1 MSKKLPSSG
10 SEELFTDFV
19 YGSVKFG
26 KRTSNCYAFALD
38 HLGKN
43 MNKKLQPGE
52 LSKTLKQDDDL
63 TDPKTLKD
71 RVMADLA
78 TKKDGGYLTTPGS
91 KCNEGYYKVMAF
103 VDPGNDYHWYRQ
115 VGDMLIDTEGKTIN
129 TLARNMNVNK
139 KQIDMPENSNKA
151 LVKNSALWAHKRGLA
166 ELTTKD
172 ASGKF
177 ITDPRK
183 ANRDYGDNN
192 YTTYVG
198 TWCINN
204 NFGKGGSMS
213 CVNNKKTKKK
223 SNT

>member
-1 MSKKLPSSG
+1 MKLPNSG
-10 SEELFTDFV
+10 SEEPFTDFV
-19 YGSVKFG
+19 YGKWG
-26 KRTSNCYAFALD
+26 KRHNNCYAFAID
-38 HLGKN
+38 YFRGK

-78 TKKDGGYLTTPGS
+78 TKTDGGYLTTPGS

-129 TLARNMNVNK
+129 TLAKNMNVNK

-213 CVNNKKTKKK
+213 CVNNRKTKKK